1 MPNSQFQKRHL
12 HYQVLYEF
20 ALLEYELDLK
30 GKAVPRLNLK
40 EPQAL
45 LKQIRAMRKKIA
57 A

>member
-1 MPNSQFQKRHL
+1 MPNSRFQQRHL

-30 GKAVPRLNLK
+30 GKAVPRLSLK

-45 LKQIRAMRKKIA
+45 LKQIRTLRKNLST
-57 A
+57 